1 MVMSQKQ
8 ALSRYQKGRSRVLY
22 RMTAF
27 LVILFIISGVVIF
40 FSYRDSQNRQ
50 IRESVDTRLTTYN
63 KNIADS
69 YEFMNRLLRALTLAS
84 YPGVGNLETVNA
96 FLEKQPTPVQS
107 FLNGQLKT
115 TVDAKMFGAEVGMA
129 MIVPSSSQQQ
139 AVVVASSDEGLIY
152 NWQAPDYLLQAIR
165 DGEPYIYL
173 PNGMPELGLGDETLV
188 LLKMGE
194 SAGSDFPLTFVRVV
208 SDHDQLAAINIFY
221 DQQRKDAGIALGLI
235 ILVSMIVL
243 SLLSYLG
250 LAYLIRKRI
259 NKPIDELAAAAE
271 EVVGG
276 NLDVE
281 IEVRK
286 GEEFEGLK
294 YAFNELLGTFNAA
307 LSGSVGEKKLL
318 LKPKRSKSRVLY
330 QMTAFLVILF
340 ILSGLAIFFSFSSV
354 RNRQFNENVD
364 NLIKD
369 YASGVSV
376 TYDNMMPLFFELG
389 NKTLPPFDP
398 EEPMRALIERR
409 VNEFVQFYN
418 DWMKKMIAEGVMEA
432 DRMMVLVMP
441 SSFIPKAEVF
451 MSSDESLLFN
461 WEVPDYLLQ
470 AIADGELYVY
480 LPDGMPELDM
490 NDETLL
496 VIKKI
501 AENTAFDSAFIG
513 VASIHDRVAT
523 INDFYNKQKKDSA
536 LLLALIM
543 LISAIVLS
551 LLSFFALGYLI
562 RKRITQPVDE
572 LAAVAEEV
580 MQGNLDVEIEIHKGE
595 EFEGLKYAFK
605 ELLDTFR
612 KILSKS
618 SSDQ

>member
-1 MVMSQKQ
+1 MSQKQ

-50 IRESVDTRLTTYN
+50 IRESVDARLTTYN
-63 KNIADS
+63 KNVADS

-84 YPGVGNLETVNA
+84 YPDVGNLETVNA
-96 FLEKQPTPVQS
+96 FLEKQPTPVQG

-115 TVDAKMFGAEVGMA
+115 TVDAKMFGTEVGMA

-165 DGEPYIYL
+165 GGEPYIYL

-294 YAFNELLGTFNAA
+294 YAFKELLGTFNAA

-369 YASGVSV
+369 YAGGVSV

-523 INDFYNKQKKDSA
+523 INDFYNKQKRDSA

-580 MQGNLDVEIEIHKGE
+580 MQGNLDVEIAIRKGE

-618 SSDQ
+618 ASDQ

>member
-1 MVMSQKQ
+1 
-8 ALSRYQKGRSRVLY
+8 
-22 RMTAF
+22 MTAF

-50 IRESVDTRLTTYN
+50 IRESVDARLTTYN
-63 KNIADS
+63 KNVADS
-69 YEFMNRLLRALTLAS
+69 YEFMNRLLRALTLVS

-173 PNGMPELGLGDETLV
+173 PNGMSELGLGDETLV

-294 YAFNELLGTFNAA
+294 YAFKELLGTFNAA

-389 NKTLPPFDP
+389 V
-398 EEPMRALIERR
+398 I
-409 VNEFVQFYN
+409 
-418 DWMKKMIAEGVMEA
+418 VMSFPDSRPA
-432 DRMMVLVMP
+432 PSGNGYVFKLP
-441 SSFIPKAEVF
+441 SSPPYHPW
-451 MSSDESLLFN
+451 SSPPSQS
-461 WEVPDYLLQ
+461 P
-470 AIADGELYVY
+470 
-480 LPDGMPELDM
+480 
-490 NDETLL
+490 
-496 VIKKI
+496 
-501 AENTAFDSAFIG
+501 SC
-513 VASIHDRVAT
+513 HR
-523 INDFYNKQKKDSA
+523 
-536 LLLALIM
+536 
-543 LISAIVLS
+543 
-551 LLSFFALGYLI
+551 
-562 RKRITQPVDE
+562 
-572 LAAVAEEV
+572 
-580 MQGNLDVEIEIHKGE
+580 
-595 EFEGLKYAFK
+595 
-605 ELLDTFR
+605 
-612 KILSKS
+612 
-618 SSDQ
+618 

>member
-1 MVMSQKQ
+1 
-8 ALSRYQKGRSRVLY
+8 
-22 RMTAF
+22 MTAF

-50 IRESVDTRLTTYN
+50 IRESVDARLTTYN
-63 KNIADS
+63 KNVADS
-69 YEFMNRLLRALTLAS
+69 YEFMNRLLRALTLVS

-139 AVVVASSDEGLIY
+139 AVVVASSDESLIY

-294 YAFNELLGTFNAA
+294 YAFKELLGTFNAA

-523 INDFYNKQKKDSA
+523 INDFYNKQKRDSA

-580 MQGNLDVEIEIHKGE
+580 MQGNLDVEIEIRKGE

-618 SSDQ
+618 ASDQ

>member
-1 MVMSQKQ
+1 MSQKQ

-50 IRESVDTRLTTYN
+50 IRESVDARFTTYN
-63 KNIADS
+63 KNVADS
-69 YEFMNRLLRALTLAS
+69 YEFMNRLLHALTLVS
-84 YPGVGNLETVNA
+84 YPGVGSMETMNA
-96 FLEKQPTPVQS
+96 FLEKQPTPVQG
-107 FLNGQLKT
+107 FLNSQLKT
-115 TVDAKMFGAEVGMA
+115 TVDTKMFGAEVGMA
-129 MIVPSSSQQQ
+129 MIIPSSSQQQ
-139 AVVVASSDEGLIY
+139 AMVVASSDESLIY

-173 PNGMPELGLGDETLV
+173 PDGMPELGMEDETLI
-188 LLKMGE
+188 LLKVGE

-208 SDHDQLAAINIFY
+208 SDHDELAAINVFY

-235 ILVSMIVL
+235 ILVAMILL
-243 SLLSYLG
+243 SLFSYLG

-281 IEVRK
+281 IVVRK

-294 YAFNELLGTFNAA
+294 YAFKELLDTFNAA
-307 LSGSVGEKKLL
+307 LSGSVAEKKLS
-318 LKPKRSKSRVLY
+318 LKPKRRKSRVLY
-330 QMTAFLVILF
+330 QMTAFLVVLF
-340 ILSGLAIFFSFSSV
+340 ILSGLAIFFSFGTV
-354 RNRQFNENVD
+354 RNRQSNESVD

-369 YASGVSV
+369 YANGVSV
-376 TYDNMMPLFFELG
+376 TYDNIIPIFFELA

-398 EEPMRALIERR
+398 AEPMRALMEKR
-409 VNEFVQFYN
+409 VNEYVQFYI
-418 DWMKKMIAEGVMEA
+418 DWMKKMIAEGMMEA
-432 DRMMVLVMP
+432 DRMFVLVMP
-441 SSFIPKAEVF
+441 SAFIPKAMVF
-451 MSSDESLLFN
+451 MSTDESMIFN
-461 WEVPDYLLQ
+461 WEVPDYLLR
-470 AIADGELYVY
+470 AIDNGDLYVY

-490 NDETLL
+490 NNETLV

-501 AENTAFDSAFIG
+501 LENAAFDSDFVG
-513 VASIHDRVAT
+513 VVSMHNRVAT

-562 RKRITQPVDE
+562 RKRITQTVDE

-580 MQGNLDVEIEIHKGE
+580 MQGNLDVEIEVRKGE

-612 KILSKS
+612 KIISKS
-618 SSDQ
+618 SGDQQ

>member
-1 MVMSQKQ
+1 MSQKQ

-50 IRESVDTRLTTYN
+50 IRESVDSRLTTYN
-63 KNIADS
+63 KNVADS

-96 FLEKQPTPVQS
+96 FLEKQPTPVQG

-294 YAFNELLGTFNAA
+294 YAFKELLGTFNAA

-523 INDFYNKQKKDSA
+523 INDFYNKQKRDSA

-580 MQGNLDVEIEIHKGE
+580 MQGNLDVEIEIRKGE

-618 SSDQ
+618 ASDQ

>member
-1 MVMSQKQ
+1 MSQKQ

-50 IRESVDTRLTTYN
+50 IRESVDSRLTTYN
-63 KNIADS
+63 KNVADS

-96 FLEKQPTPVQS
+96 FLEKQPTPVQG

-294 YAFNELLGTFNAA
+294 YAFKELLSTFNAA

-376 TYDNMMPLFFELG
+376 TYDNMMPLFF
-389 NKTLPPFDP
+389 
-398 EEPMRALIERR
+398 
-409 VNEFVQFYN
+409 
-418 DWMKKMIAEGVMEA
+418 
-432 DRMMVLVMP
+432 
-441 SSFIPKAEVF
+441 
-451 MSSDESLLFN
+451 
-461 WEVPDYLLQ
+461 
-470 AIADGELYVY
+470 
-480 LPDGMPELDM
+480 
-490 NDETLL
+490 
-496 VIKKI
+496 
-501 AENTAFDSAFIG
+501 
-513 VASIHDRVAT
+513 
-523 INDFYNKQKKDSA
+523 
-536 LLLALIM
+536 
-543 LISAIVLS
+543 
-551 LLSFFALGYLI
+551 
-562 RKRITQPVDE
+562 
-572 LAAVAEEV
+572 
-580 MQGNLDVEIEIHKGE
+580 
-595 EFEGLKYAFK
+595 
-605 ELLDTFR
+605 
-612 KILSKS
+612 
-618 SSDQ
+618 